1 MSDIRSTQTVTTK
14 SGKVV
19 KFYDYLTGREEN
31 EIQKIYIAGA
41 KYKVSGVK
49 AEDVEIESFDATAA
63 IDAKEKLVELLI
75 VSVGGEKE
83 NAANVVLDLPA
94 PEYTEVIDALDKATG
109 KKGD

>member
-1 MSDIRSTQTVTTK
+1 MSDKRSTEKVTTS

-19 KFYDYLTGREEN
+19 EFYNYLTGREEN

-41 KYKVSGVK
+41 KYKVAGVK
-49 AEDVEIESFDATAA
+49 AEEVEIESFDATAA

-94 PEYTEVIDALDKATG
+94 PEYNEVIKALDKATG